1 MTANIANVT
10 NLPATQSAPMAV
22 PARNVTPWRG
32 VRPTTM
38 DEALRMSKAIAV
50 TSFAP
55 TSYTKGKNLS
65 HEDDL
70 KSVTASI
77 FAAIQMGAEVGLS
90 PMASLQNIAVINGK
104 PGLYGPAMLAV
115 VEASGLL
122 ADIDEGVRGE
132 GPSMEAYC
140 TVQRV
145 GRKPRTFTFTYAQ
158 AKRAGLIG
166 KAGPWTQYPERMFL
180 ARART
185 FALRDIFPDVLAG
198 LSQSVE
204 ELMDIPANDVPPPPY
219 YPPVQ
224 TAPADAPLPNVTEP
238 EAPITEDYITEY
250 ETGLRSLLDGVKTID
265 ALDDLWRKQRVEIKE
280 IGDFNNDARHRLI
293 SAFSQ
298 KKAEILERQ
307 EAAAEAGETSDDAPS
322 NDAPEAEEP
331 AQQPPGVPEDAI
343 TTARRAMQADEPA
356 QPKAGVLPPPTAINV
371 SIGEDGQPNW
381 KAFSATAAKALEYA
395 TDNDCGDE
403 WLEEWRRANNPKL
416 NELRAVSKKA
426 ADYIHDLYMQ
436 RLDHFIRLR
445 DEAKAE
451 AEKFPVIPMPYDGEN
466 PDWPKFADELKVYIG
481 KTTSHRV
488 AAIWWLKHEMHMKNM
503 REGNPQAAEA
513 VEQALYR
520 KFPQLAK

>member
-55 TSYTKGKNLS
+55 ASYTRGKNLN

-132 GPSMEAYC
+132 GTSMEAYC

-166 KAGPWTQYPERMFL
+166 KAGPWTQYPERMFI
-180 ARART
+180 ARCRT
-185 FALRDIFPDVLAG
+185 FALRDVFPDVLAG

-204 ELMDIPANDVPPPPY
+204 ELMDIPANDVPPPSWAHSYSP
-219 YPPVQ
+219 
-224 TAPADAPLPNVTEP
+224 PADTRLPNVTEP
-238 EAPITEDYITEY
+238 EAPITEDYIAEY
-250 ETGLRSLLDGVKTID
+250 ETGLRSMLERVKTLE
-265 ALDDLWRKQRVEIKE
+265 ALDELWRTEKAEIKA
-280 IGDFNNDARHRLI
+280 IGGVNDEARHRLI

-298 KKAEILERQ
+298 KKADILDCL
-307 EAAAEAGETSDDAPS
+307 EADAEAGETHEPALG
-322 NDAPEAEEP
+322 NDAAQNAEP
-331 AQQPPGVPEDAI
+331 AQQAPRAQDDAI
-343 TTARRAMQADEPA
+343 TTATKAMQADEPA
-356 QPKAGVLPPPTAINV
+356 QSKAALPPPVAINAMRDESGKV
-371 SIGEDGQPNW
+371 NW
-381 KAFSATAAKALEYA
+381 KAFFNTAKAQMKRAVDEEYSTGWLIEWEKVYAGNLGENDSDPDTMKKIAGMYEQAKDYLESLDMDAATEAAKYPTIAVEP
-395 TDNDCGDE
+395 DG
-403 WLEEWRRANNPKL
+403 NNP
-416 NELRAVSKKA
+416 N
-426 ADYIHDLYMQ
+426 
-436 RLDHFIRLR
+436 
-445 DEAKAE
+445 
-451 AEKFPVIPMPYDGEN
+451 
-466 PDWPKFADELKVYIG
+466 WPKFANALKVYIAN
-481 KTTSHRV
+481 TTSHRV
-488 AAIWWLKHEMHMKNM
+488 ARIWWNRHAIPMKNM
-503 REGNPQAAEA
+503 RECNPQAAEA

-520 KFPQLAK
+520 KFPQLAKRD

>member
-38 DEALRMSKAIAV
+38 DEALRMSKAIAA
-50 TSFAP
+50 SGFAP
-55 TSYTKGKNLS
+55 SSYTRGKDHS
-65 HEDDL
+65 E
-70 KSVTASI
+70 VTASI

-132 GPSMEAYC
+132 GMEMEAYC

-145 GRKPRTFTFTYAQ
+145 GRKPRTFIFTHAQ

-166 KAGPWTQYPERMFL
+166 KPGPWTQYPERMFI
-180 ARART
+180 ARCRT
-185 FALRDIFPDVLAG
+185 FALRDVFPDALAG

-204 ELMDIPANDVPPPPY
+204 ELMDIPANDVPSPPY

-238 EAPITEDYITEY
+238 EAPITEEYIVEY
-250 ETGLRSLLDGVKTID
+250 ETGLRSMLDKVKTLD
-265 ALDDLWRKQRVEIKE
+265 ALDALWLTEKVEINA
-280 IGDFNNDARHRLI
+280 IGGVNKDARMRLI

-298 KKAEILERQ
+298 KKNEILKRQ
-307 EAAAEAGETSDDAPS
+307 EPDAEAGEMPDDAQG
-322 NDAPEAEEP
+322 NDAPEEAERAQP
-331 AQQPPGVPEDAI
+331 APAAPDDAI
-343 TTARRAMQADEPA
+343 TTATKAMQADEPA
-356 QPKAGVLPPPTAINV
+356 QAKAALPPPTAINV
-371 SIGEDGQPNW
+371 PTGEDGQPNW
-381 KAFSATAAKALEYA
+381 KAFGITAAKALEHA
-395 TDNDCGDE
+395 ADNDCGDK
-403 WLEEWRRANNPKL
+403 WLEEWRRVNNPKL
-416 NELRAVSKKA
+416 NELRAASKKA
-426 ADYIHDLYMQ
+426 ADYIHDMYMQ

-451 AEKFPVIPMPYDGEN
+451 AEKFPVISMPYDGKN
-466 PDWPKFADELKVYIG
+466 PDWPKFADALKVYIA
-481 KTTSHRV
+481 KTTSHRA
-488 AAIWWLKHEMHMKNM
+488 AAIWWPKHEMHMKNM
-503 REGNPQAAEA
+503 REANPQAAEA
-513 VEQALYR
+513 VEQALLS
-520 KFPQLAK
+520 KFPQLAAK